1 MKYWLHGTCVIVSE
15 PLQLYVSTVLLLFLV
30 GGVCIAIA
38 SAVSDGKH
46 RLWTLYGLEI
56 VQVAAILIPA
66 LLGPPVRDISFVVLA
81 VLCARELASCLRRA
95 GASTPSA
102 IARAL
107 VYVGVGFAAMYL
119 ITRESVAWFVLGYS
133 LIEINDTMAWAV
145 GSALGKHKLWPRV
158 SPNKT
163 WEGFIGGVS
172 GSVILALALGF
183 LVPDWSVSMRLG
195 AGVWMAL
202 AGTAGDLVAS
212 HWKRRSGLRHYS
224 ELFPMQGGVFDLYDS
239 LVLAAP
245 LWWLYLTAMQGRA

>member
-1 MKYWLHGTCVIVSE
+1 VSE
-15 PLQLYVSTVLLLFLV
+15 PLQLFISAVLVLFLL
-30 GGVCIAIA
+30 GGLCIAIA
-38 SAVSDGKH
+38 SALTAGKH

-56 VQVAAILIPA
+56 IQVAAILIPA
-66 LLGPPVRDISFVVLA
+66 LLGPPVGDVVFVLLA
-81 VLCARELASCLRRA
+81 ILCVRELASCFRA
-95 GASTPSA
+95 AGSSTP
-102 IARAL
+102 IALTQA
-107 VYVGVGFAAMYL
+107 VFCVGVGSASIYF
-119 ITRESVAWFVLGYS
+119 ITRESVAWFVFGYA

-145 GSALGKHKLWPRV
+145 GSAVGKHKLWPRV

-163 WEGFIGGVS
+163 WEGLIGGVAS
-172 GSVILALALGF
+172 SVLLALALGF

-195 AGVWMAL
+195 AGLWMAL

-245 LWWLYLTAMQGRA
+245 LWWLYLSVMQGRV